1 MVKLVEKNVAEV
13 IMVAMLI
20 VVLMSSCGS
29 TKGYGCGQASF
40 IKNANM
46 CPAYH

>member
-1 MVKLVEKNVAEV
+1 MVKLVEKNVATI
-13 IMVAMLI
+13 IMIALLS
-20 VVLMSSCGS
+20 VVLLSSCGS
-29 TKGYGCGQASF
+29 TKRYGCGQASF